1 VACEIVSLQ
10 FRCLTT
16 TSCDRGCID
25 SQVVDP
31 PMVALGLQTTGVE
44 ESFKAKPPNPTALV
58 ACLKRAAFVHFYWSA
73 RLGEV
78 L

>member
-1 VACEIVSLQ
+1 VAGEAAVAESPDPTPVACEIVSLQ

-44 ESFKAKPPNPTALV
+44 ESFKAKPLTPLPWWHV
-58 ACLKRAAFVHFYWSA
+58 
-73 RLGEV
+73 
-78 L
+78 